1 METRSLRR
9 IVCGKR
15 AEYADWVSL
24 ELPKP
29 SDLANPWARG
39 WVRGSGRAQCM
50 PYDGAAGSSSA
61 VVSDRGMEGRCQS
74 TRATE

>member
-24 ELPKP
+24 ELQ
-29 SDLANPWARG
+29 S
-39 WVRGSGRAQCM
+39 RATWLTHGHAAEFVGQTGAQFM
-50 PYDGAAGSSSA
+50 PNVVQRAAA
-61 VVSDRGMEGRCQS
+61 PQLVSDRGMEGRCPS